1 MDIKHAQEVLKS
13 IEEQK
18 TIIRT
23 VNTTIPTPF
32 AFNLV
37 SRGYLDVLK
46 YEERAEFIKRMHEA
60 IVNKIK
66 ESKKDNIRKIEWII

>member
-18 TIIRT
+18 TIIKT
-23 VNTTIPTPF
+23 VDTTIPTPF

-46 YEERAEFIKRMHEA
+46 YEERAEFIRRMHKA
-60 IVNKIK
+60 IINKIQENK
-66 ESKKDNIRKIEWII
+66 GNKLRKVR